1 MSTPVLNNGLFLRDT
16 NYKVSSHVDSYHL
29 VNMLKNAEPMD
40 LGPVDLWAMTQKVEM
55 PLYQMASFGGKNT
68 ILVDNARGEYKWQTP
83 VVQDLPYI
91 VEDVEPTNTTL
102 GADGTTFKIK
112 LNKRAFGHGDIITY
126 DKYKGLEMYIVA
138 DDILPGADGFI
149 YTVQLVNNNNTA
161 TLDKK
166 YLKPGTKFFRKGSAR
181 GEYGERFS
189 DIGELNAGFRE
200 YYNFVG
206 GAEAHVHYSVSSRAE
221 MMMKGGLNANGTVPV
236 TEIWRS
242 FDSNLAN
249 DPSLTNIDAMVNKM
263 GKDYIKK
270 AYDNGTLT
278 RTFLTKME
286 AAHLSKVANDIE
298 TYLMW
303 GQGGRI
309 KQDGPDDIRLSVG
322 LWGQLDN
329 SFKRVYNK
337 SGFSLELF
345 RSEIFNFYNGKVELK
360 GPDPNRQIIVQTG
373 MAGMRLINEAIKK
386 EAFTA
391 NLGSSY
397 TGLVANMDKSG
408 VGAISGNNAMDLNF
422 GFAFTSYTIPFLAN
436 VKFVLNPAFDNVH
449 TNDIENPIIDGYPLS
464 SYNFIVFDITDNT
477 NDNIYLLKL
486 KWDSELKWFYQNG
499 TMDYMGRT
507 QGFASSGNFNGYRVF
522 MTQTMPSIWVKDPT
536 KVLKIV
542 MRNPLTGGSF

>member
-1 MSTPVLNNGLFLRDT
+1 MATPVLNNGLFLRDT
-16 NYKVSSHVDSYHL
+16 TYKVSSHVDSYHL
-29 VNMLKNAEPMD
+29 QNMLKTSEPMD

-68 ILVDNARGEYKWQTP
+68 IMVDNARGEYKWQTP
-83 VVQDLPYI
+83 IVQDLPYI
-91 VEDVEPTNTTL
+91 VEDVEPTQTAL

-112 LNKRAFGHGDIITY
+112 INRRIFGPGDIITY
-126 DKYKGLEMYIVA
+126 DKYKGLELYIVPSE
-138 DDILPGADGFI
+138 DILPTGDGFV

-189 DIGELNAGFRE
+189 DIGELQNGFRE

-206 GAEAHVHYSVSSRAE
+206 GAEAHVHYSISSRAD
-221 MMMKGGLNANGTVPV
+221 MMMKGGLNADGTVPV

-242 FDSNLAN
+242 FDKNL
-249 DPSLTNIDAMVNKM
+249 DPSITKIDDMVKAM
-263 GKDYIKK
+263 GKEWIKK
-270 AYDNGTLT
+270 SYDNGTLT
-278 RTFLTKME
+278 RSFVTNLE

-322 LWGQLDN
+322 LWSQLDN
-329 SFKRVYNK
+329 SFKRIYNK
-337 SGFSLELF
+337 NTFNLELF
-345 RSEIFNFYNGKVELK
+345 RSEIFNFYNGKVEFK
-360 GPDPNRQIIVQTG
+360 GPDPGRQIIVQTG
-373 MAGMRLINEAIKK
+373 MAGMRMVNEAIKK

-391 NLGSSY
+391 NLGSTYS
-397 TGLVANMDKSG
+397 GLVANMDKSG
-408 VGAISGNNAMDLNF
+408 VGAITGNNAMDLNF

-477 NDNIYLLKL
+477 NDNIFLLKL
-486 KWDSELKWFYQNG
+486 KWDSEMKWFYQNG
-499 TMDYMGRT
+499 TMDYMGRS

-542 MRNPLTGGSF
+542 MRNPITGGSF

>member
-29 VNMLKNAEPMD
+29 VNMLKSSEPMD

-68 ILVDNARGEYKWQTP
+68 IIVDNPRGEYKWQTP
-83 VVQDLPYI
+83 IVQDLPYI
-91 VEDVEPTNTTL
+91 VEDVEPGATNL
-102 GADGTTFKIK
+102 GVDGTNFKIK
-112 LNKRAFGHGDIITY
+112 LNKRSFGHGDIITY
-126 DKYKGLEMYIVA
+126 DKYKGVELYITA
-138 DDILPGADGFI
+138 EDILPSGDGFV
-149 YTVQLVNNNNTA
+149 YTVQLVNNDNTKA
-161 TLDKK
+161 LDKA

-200 YYNFVG
+200 FYNFVG
-206 GAEAHVHYSVSSRAE
+206 GAEAHVHYSVSSRARL
-221 MMMKGGLNANGTVPV
+221 MADGGMNADGTVPV

-242 FDSNLAN
+242 FDANIAN
-249 DPSLTNIDAMVNKM
+249 DPSLTNIDAMVSKL

-278 RTFLTKME
+278 RSFVTKME
-286 AAHLSKVANDIE
+286 AAHLTKIANDIE

-322 LWGQLDN
+322 LWAQLDN

-337 SGFSLELF
+337 SSFSLELF
-345 RSEIFNFYNGKVELK
+345 RSEIFNFYNGKVEFK
-360 GPDPNRQIIVQTG
+360 GPDPQRQIIVQTG
-373 MAGMRLINEAIKK
+373 MAGMRMVNEAIKK
-386 EAFTA
+386 EAFSTA
-391 NLGSSY
+391 GGGTSLFADMSKA
-397 TGLVANMDKSG
+397 GL
-408 VGAISGNNAMDLNF
+408 GAINGNNAMDLNF

-542 MRNPLTGGSF
+542 MRNPITGGSF